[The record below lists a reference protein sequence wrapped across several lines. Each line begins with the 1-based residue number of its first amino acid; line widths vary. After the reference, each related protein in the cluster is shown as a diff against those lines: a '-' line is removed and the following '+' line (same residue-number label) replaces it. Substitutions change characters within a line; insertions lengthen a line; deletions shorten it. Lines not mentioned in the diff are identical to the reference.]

1 MALPIL
7 TAQNLHMAFTEGVPV
22 LEDISLDLY
31 PGKLLS
37 IVGPSGSGK
46 TTLLRLLSGLLSP
59 VSGSITLEGNPLEG
73 PNIRLVPGY
82 EEIKLVEQQSALRP
96 NITAEES
103 LRVALLGF
111 KKEYIETRLDYLL
124 DLFFLQDYRTF
135 YPRQLSGGQQQR
147 LTIACAMATEP
158 AVLLMDEPFSALDP
172 ANTAILIKNIQKM
185 ASQTKTTIVLVTH
198 DTRYALMADE
208 VVVLIHGKNIQR
220 ATPTVIYRSPVTK
233 EVASFFGPVSLLSPA
248 LKKELGVIHPGKVLV
263 RAESIRVKR
272 RGVGFAGSVT
282 GHAFMGLYD
291 LIEIKLDQGDRLL
304 ALDFSRQWQKGEKLV
319 ITVPNRKLILLPNS
333 K

>member
-1 MALPIL
+1 MAKPIL
-7 TAQNLHMAFTEGVPV
+7 TAQNLHKAFIEGVPV
-22 LEDISLDLY
+22 LEAISLDLY

-46 TTLLRLLSGLLSP
+46 TTLLRLLAGLLSP
-59 VSGSITLEGNPLEG
+59 DTGVVALEGKPLEG
-73 PNIRLVPGY
+73 PDIRLVPGY
-82 EEIKLVEQQSALRP
+82 AEIKLVEQHSALRS
-96 NITAEES
+96 NITAEEN

-111 KKEYIETRLDYLL
+111 KKEYIESRLDYLL
-124 DLFFLQDYRTF
+124 DLFFLQDYRSF

-185 ASQTKTTIVLVTH
+185 ASQTKTSIVLVTH

-208 VVVLIHGKNIQR
+208 VVVLIQGKSIQR
-220 ATPTVIYRSPVTK
+220 ASPGDIYKEPVTK
-233 EVASFFGPVSLLSPA
+233 EVASFFGPVAILSTS
-248 LKKELGVIHPGKVLV
+248 LKKELGVTYPGKVLV
-263 RAESIRVKR
+263 RAESIKVKR
-272 RGVGFAGSVT
+272 RGTGLPGSVT
-282 GHAFMGLYD
+282 SHAFMGLYD
-291 LIEIKLDQGDRLL
+291 LLEIRLDVGDRLL
-304 ALDFSRQWQKGEKLV
+304 ALDFNRQWQKGESLV
-319 ITVPNRKLILLPNS
+319 ISIPTKKLILLPNS